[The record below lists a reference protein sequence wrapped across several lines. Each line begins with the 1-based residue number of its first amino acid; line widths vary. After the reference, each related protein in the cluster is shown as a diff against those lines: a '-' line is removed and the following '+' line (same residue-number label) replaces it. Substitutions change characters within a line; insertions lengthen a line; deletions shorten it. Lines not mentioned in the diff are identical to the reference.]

1 MEQLMFYFDL
11 IYPFFSVLMIY
22 ILSLFIVKSLVN
34 FVLSSIPSVAICGL
48 FRIKRY
54 TETEGIYIA
63 KIEGGTVRCID
74 NDTNQLQNLEIGK
87 KYFMEGEAKV
97 KLCGI
102 IIPRCCFRMLYYK
115 IK

>member
-1 MEQLMFYFDL
+1 MEQIMTYITLSYPVFAVFI
-11 IYPFFSVLMIY
+11 IYT
-22 ILSLFIVKSLVN
+22 LSLFIIKTMVN
-34 FVLSSIPSVAICGL
+34 YVLSFIPSVAICGR
-48 FRIKRY
+48 FKIKRY

-74 NDTNQLQNLEIGK
+74 DETNELQKLEVGK
-87 KYFMEGEAKV
+87 RYYLEGKARV

-102 IIPRCCFRMLYYK
+102 VIPRCCFRMLHYK